1 MMGQDWED
9 GFRAGDPDVFKEL
22 VTRESPRLLGYA
34 LRLTGD
40 RATAEDLVQDVWVH
54 AYRAR
59 RSYTGAG
66 PLMAWLLAIC
76 RRQAWDYRRRE
87 QRQLSLSVG
96 LSQRAEQDRESAS
109 PADAAGAA
117 EQMAKIR
124 GEDIVASVD
133 GVLRVAN
140 KMGEAD
146 LVFPGRPAQLAAVTI
161 RDPEVG
167 TPVAEEVGDDRLATR
182 GLGDEHRAVLVME
195 HPQPPI
201 LLADAQAGL
210 VGLERGSR

>member
-40 RATAEDLVQDVWVH
+40 RATAEDLVQDVWVE

-96 LSQRAEQDRESAS
+96 LSQRAEQDRESA
-109 PADAAGAA
+109 PPDDAAGELGESAIAA
-117 EQMAKIR
+117 IADLPEQQRNVLICRILEDRSTRETALRLGIAEGTVKATLHHALNKLRNLTR
-124 GEDIVASVD
+124 GEAH
-133 GVLRVAN
+133 A
-140 KMGEAD
+140 
-146 LVFPGRPAQLAAVTI
+146 
-161 RDPEVG
+161 
-167 TPVAEEVGDDRLATR
+167 
-182 GLGDEHRAVLVME
+182 
-195 HPQPPI
+195 
-201 LLADAQAGL
+201 
-210 VGLERGSR
+210 